1 MLLTAIYYVDKIIY
15 ARALQVNQVPNGYDI
30 ISEFPQRHLDENELG
45 RCIGEYMVVDKNA
58 RVALLCLKKHLER
71 KIAEARVADN
81 TTAVDSML
89 EALRATIQAAAV
101 ASKHTDL

>member
-1 MLLTAIYYVDKIIY
+1 MLLTAIYYADKTIY
-15 ARALQVNQVPNGYDI
+15 ARALQVDQVPNGYDI
-30 ISEFPQRHLDENELG
+30 ISEFPQRHLDEDELG

-81 TTAVDSML
+81 PAAVDTML
-89 EALRATIQAAAV
+89 EVLRATNQATAV
-101 ASKHTDL
+101 ANKHTDL